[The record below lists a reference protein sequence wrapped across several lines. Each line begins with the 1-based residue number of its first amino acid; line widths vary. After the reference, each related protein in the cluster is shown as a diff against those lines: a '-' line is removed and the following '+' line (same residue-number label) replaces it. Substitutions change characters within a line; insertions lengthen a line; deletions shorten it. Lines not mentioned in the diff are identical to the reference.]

1 MLFSDI
7 TILAP
12 DFTLRE
18 HQYVAVKDHTI
29 CYVGEEKPSEDYGT
43 VYHGTDKLLLPGLV
57 NTHSHSPMTLLRGY
71 AENLPLDR
79 WLNEKVFP
87 FEFPAGKYGC
97 KQDRK
102 KYCAQCY

>member
-29 CYVGEEKPSEDYGT
+29 CYVGEEKPPEDYGT
-43 VYHGTDKLLLPGLV
+43 VYHGTDKLLLAGLV
-57 NTHSHSPMTLLRGY
+57 NTDSHSPMYGGLGALGCGINASDAAVALATGKIWMYKFSLYNPWVFTSYLL
-71 AENLPLDR
+71 
-79 WLNEKVFP
+79 F
-87 FEFPAGKYGC
+87 
-97 KQDRK
+97 
-102 KYCAQCY
+102 